1 MKVARLLRKLILLN
15 AESTP
20 ASSEIPG
27 SSSDEHTTVNDTP
40 VLRPADYS
48 KIFGED
54 FRISDDESLDLV
66 NASSLDVSAVKEA
79 LLHLLYACAPQVS
92 SFSSYGVVITRH
104 MKCSDDSCAG
114 FIST

>member
-1 MKVARLLRKLILLN
+1 MKVARLLRKLSLLN

-20 ASSEIPG
+20 ALSEIPE
-27 SSSDEHTTVNDTP
+27 SSSDDNTAVNDTP

-66 NASSLDVSAVKEA
+66 NASILDVSAVEEA
-79 LLHLLYACAPQVS
+79 LLHLLYACASQVS
-92 SFSSYGVVITRH
+92 SFSSESVVIT
-104 MKCSDDSCAG
+104 
-114 FIST
+114 FT